1 MLHCFLCVFI
11 PILFAVRS
19 GFKGISRRRRFGNL
33 RLMVNEKRS
42 FTLVEIR
49 DQLRRMRKR
58 AGLIPCKILS
68 GLWLQIGEKRT
79 LLSRH
84 LPPVS
89 ICATT
94 DRASS

>member
-68 GLWLQIGEKRT
+68 GLRLQIGEKENST
-79 LLSRH
+79 
-84 LPPVS
+84 
-89 ICATT
+89 
-94 DRASS
+94 